1 MIVADSDVLIDFLR
15 GYGDGARRVAEE
27 LASRSFATTS
37 ITAFELRSGAHSPKQ
52 RKAVDTLLAAM
63 TILPFRAEEAEIA
76 ADIRKDF
83 DGRGQTI
90 GMADFLIAAVCIA
103 NQAELLTRNVKH
115 FARVKDLKLVLKV

>member
-15 GYGDGARRVAEE
+15 GHGDGARRVAQE

-37 ITAFELRSGAHSPKQ
+37 ITAFEIRSGAHSAKQ

-76 ADIRKDF
+76 ADIRKDL

-90 GMADFLIAAVCIA
+90 GMADFLIAAVCIS

-115 FARVKDLKLVLKV
+115 FERVKDLKLVDRT